1 MTAASEGAVRVWG
14 RIEAADP
21 PFRRHRFDQLLK
33 MARRMLATR
42 QDRFPALVASGEMSA
57 ADAAFEIAVF
67 EDLVADWA
75 FIDSRGS
82 QGEPAPA
89 PSLTARRAYLAQSID
104 TIAAIAAEAGGFS
117 KALHAQAECVIALA
131 WHAEPGRDQVGLTRL
146 THQLRAEAAA
156 ANTSREPAAC
166 N

>member
-21 PFRRHRFDQLLK
+21 PVRRHNFDQLLK

-75 FIDSRGS
+75 FIESCGS
-82 QGEPAPA
+82 QAEPSPTT
-89 PSLTARRAYLAQSID
+89 SLSSRRAFLAQSID

-117 KALHAQAECVIALA
+117 KSLHAQAECVIALA
-131 WHAEPGRDQVGLTRL
+131 WHAEPGRDQVGLARL
-146 THQLRAEAAA
+146 THQLRADARAAQA
-156 ANTSREPAAC
+156 KEPAQC
-166 N
+166 H

>member
-1 MTAASEGAVRVWG
+1 MTAASEGAVKVWG

-21 PFRRHRFDQLLK
+21 PVRRHNFDQLLK

-42 QDRFPALVASGEMSA
+42 QDRFPALVASDEMSA

-75 FIDSRGS
+75 FIESKGS
-82 QGEPAPA
+82 QAEPSPA
-89 PSLTARRAYLAQSID
+89 TSLSARRAFLAKSID
-104 TIAAIAAEAGGFS
+104 TIAAIAAETGGFS
-117 KALHAQAECVIALA
+117 KPLHAQAECVIALA
-131 WHAEPGRDQVGLTRL
+131 WHAEPGRDQVGLARL
-146 THQLRAEAAA
+146 THQLRADAAA